1 MNTKQYT
8 LESIQAQTEQ
18 LKVEARKSGKQ
29 LKKHFH
35 EVFAPPATTSDME
48 RWVNHAESA
57 YALYDG
63 LATGYKLLK
72 NLFGGRRRRS
82 RSRAD

>member
-1 MNTKQYT
+1 MSTNLYT
-8 LESIQAQTEQ
+8 LESIQARTEQ
-18 LKVEARKSGKQ
+18 LRAEARKSGKQ
-29 LKKHFH
+29 LKRHFH
-35 EVFAPPATTSDME
+35 EVFAPPAPTSDVE

-82 RSRAD
+82 RSKGN